1 MSKLYVNGESVS
13 SSVNYAS
20 AVNCIDKDGNKSTV
34 QAEIDKLHMNSKDYV
49 ALSPSAITDLTT
61 REVGQWTIVPLKID
75 YQGSDEY
82 SVTHNGGLN
91 PTSQGMFAVSGQV
104 WFEQCTASN
113 MMQVS
118 LWTWDNTNGDI
129 QVTAP
134 TLSVATTAGY
144 ATIVIPRVYLDFT
157 GDKVLFLRVR
167 NNNSATGAVPA
178 NWTTRL
184 YVEKLYIESTSII
197 TGDASDISCTDAE
210 GNESNVQAEIDKNR
224 DDISELNKNIDNKQ
238 NKFPFNIDWVFISG
252 DFMNTIKPYC
262 ESGLSYFVIFQV
274 GGSATNLGKVPIY
287 SLGTLITN
295 GIDRHCITVHCG
307 SSGNTSHV
315 TGFNNEN
322 TYSSDSWTWYGLNNS
337 TI

>member
-49 ALSPSAITDLTT
+49 ALSPSAITDLTI
-61 REVGQWTIVPLKID
+61 RAVGQWTIVPLKID

-82 SVTHNGGLN
+82 SVTYNGGLN

-178 NWTTRL
+178 DWTTRL
-184 YVEKLYIESTSII
+184 YVDKLYIESASTIANN
-197 TGDASDISCTDAE
+197 ASDISCTDAE
-210 GNESNVQAEIDKNR
+210 GNESNVQSEIDKLQKDLSERTVAMRNVGICIDGSLLMGYMLPVNFKNVPKVTVINAAIAGITAGLTQTSVEIDTEGTN
-224 DDISELNKNIDNKQ
+224 DDEI
-238 NKFPFNIDWVFISG
+238 VFKL
-252 DFMNTIKPYC
+252 TP
-262 ESGLSYFVIFQV
+262 
-274 GGSATNLGKVPIY
+274 
-287 SLGTLITN
+287 TN
-295 GIDRHCITVHCG
+295 GITL
-307 SSGNTSHV
+307 T
-315 TGFNNEN
+315 NNN
-322 TYSSDSWTWYGLNNS
+322 CYFGMIHFSYSK
-337 TI
+337 